1 MSRFIKTEDGYVN
14 ASHVVKAREGKDG
27 VVRLID
33 AGGEDLG
40 KTWADTLHR
49 VCGTIVPAAPG
60 TFAFIINDDA
70 MGARPTADHVY
81 SVFEPVIGWRI
92 RDGYDERNSVPVL
105 IDTPHPESGFYVI
118 QMPTGQLFGA
128 NAEQFDNLDD
138 AMARFLTRRQA
149 EWDRK
154 HAAKLAAAD

>member
-1 MSRFIKTEDGYVN
+1 MSRFIQTEDGYVN

-27 VVRLID
+27 VVRLIG

-40 KTWADTLHR
+40 NTWTDTLR
-49 VCGTIVPAAPG
+49 DLCGTIVPAAPG

-70 MGARPTADHVY
+70 MGARPTAEHVY

-105 IDTPHPESGFYVI
+105 IDTPLPESGFYVI
-118 QMPTGQLFGA
+118 QMPTGQLFGP

>member
-1 MSRFIKTEDGYVN
+1 MSRFIQTEDGYVN

-27 VVRLID
+27 VVRLIG

-40 KTWADTLHR
+40 NTWTDKLR
-49 VCGTIVPAAPG
+49 DLCCTIVPAAPG

-105 IDTPHPESGFYVI
+105 IDTPLPESGFNVI
-118 QMPTGQLFGA
+118 QLPTGQLFGP

-138 AMARFLTRRQA
+138 ATARFLTRRQA